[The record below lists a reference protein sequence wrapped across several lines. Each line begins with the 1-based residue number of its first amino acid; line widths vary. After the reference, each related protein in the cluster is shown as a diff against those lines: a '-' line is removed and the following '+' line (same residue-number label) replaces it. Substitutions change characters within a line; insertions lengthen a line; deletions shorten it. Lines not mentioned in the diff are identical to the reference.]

1 MIAVAIFLEF
11 NNLWLVCKVI
21 FSFTKCKFDVCYRKT
36 FFNALDE
43 KLIVFVVDFEYFGRV
58 FFIEFY

>member
-1 MIAVAIFLEF
+1 MFAVGIFLEF

-43 KLIVFVVDFEYFGRV
+43 KLIVFVVDIEYFG
-58 FFIEFY
+58 IK